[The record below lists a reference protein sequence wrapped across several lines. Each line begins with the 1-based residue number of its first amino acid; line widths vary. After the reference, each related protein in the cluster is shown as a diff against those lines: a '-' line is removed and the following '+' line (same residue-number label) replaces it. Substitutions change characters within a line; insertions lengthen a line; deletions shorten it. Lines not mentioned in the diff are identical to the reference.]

1 MTGLWYN
8 IHKFYLGLIYY
19 QYKWNFVKIIPWS
32 IKSAVKYA
40 ETLALRLSS
49 NMISDTFYETNFPNK
64 LLLTARKVSKIRKAV
79 AYNSFVNI
87 NLSKTWVSKI
97 IKLGGFLGR
106 LLGPLTK
113 VGFLLIKNVIKP
125 SPKNILIPLIL
136 TTAAT
141 AKGVGIYK
149 KLLVGEPQRW

>member
-1 MTGLWYN
+1 M
-8 IHKFYLGLIYY
+8 
-19 QYKWNFVKIIPWS
+19 
-32 IKSAVKYA
+32 
-40 ETLALRLSS
+40 
-49 NMISDTFYETNFPNK
+49 
-64 LLLTARKVSKIRKAV
+64 
-79 AYNSFVNI
+79 

-97 IKLGGFLGR
+97 IKLDGFLGR
-106 LLGPLTK
+106 LLGPLIK

-125 SPKNILIPLIL
+125 SPKSILIPLIL

>member
-1 MTGLWYN
+1 M
-8 IHKFYLGLIYY
+8 
-19 QYKWNFVKIIPWS
+19 
-32 IKSAVKYA
+32 
-40 ETLALRLSS
+40 
-49 NMISDTFYETNFPNK
+49 
-64 LLLTARKVSKIRKAV
+64 
-79 AYNSFVNI
+79 

-106 LLGPLTK
+106 LLG
-113 VGFLLIKNVIKP
+113 LLINNVIKP
-125 SPKNILIPLIL
+125 SPKSILIPLIL

>member
-1 MTGLWYN
+1 M
-8 IHKFYLGLIYY
+8 
-19 QYKWNFVKIIPWS
+19 
-32 IKSAVKYA
+32 
-40 ETLALRLSS
+40 
-49 NMISDTFYETNFPNK
+49 
-64 LLLTARKVSKIRKAV
+64 
-79 AYNSFVNI
+79 

-106 LLGPLTK
+106 LLGPLIK

-125 SPKNILIPLIL
+125 SPKSILIPLIL

>member
-1 MTGLWYN
+1 M
-8 IHKFYLGLIYY
+8 
-19 QYKWNFVKIIPWS
+19 
-32 IKSAVKYA
+32 
-40 ETLALRLSS
+40 
-49 NMISDTFYETNFPNK
+49 
-64 LLLTARKVSKIRKAV
+64 
-79 AYNSFVNI
+79 

-106 LLGPLTK
+106 LLGPLIK
-113 VGFLLIKNVIKP
+113 FGFLLMKNVIKP
-125 SPKNILIPLIL
+125 SPKSILIPLIL

>member
-1 MTGLWYN
+1 M
-8 IHKFYLGLIYY
+8 
-19 QYKWNFVKIIPWS
+19 
-32 IKSAVKYA
+32 
-40 ETLALRLSS
+40 
-49 NMISDTFYETNFPNK
+49 
-64 LLLTARKVSKIRKAV
+64 
-79 AYNSFVNI
+79 

-106 LLGPLTK
+106 LLG
-113 VGFLLIKNVIKP
+113 LLIKNVIKP
-125 SPKNILIPLIL
+125 SPKSILIPLIL

>member
-1 MTGLWYN
+1 M
-8 IHKFYLGLIYY
+8 
-19 QYKWNFVKIIPWS
+19 
-32 IKSAVKYA
+32 
-40 ETLALRLSS
+40 
-49 NMISDTFYETNFPNK
+49 
-64 LLLTARKVSKIRKAV
+64 
-79 AYNSFVNI
+79 

-106 LLGPLTK
+106 LLGPLKK

-125 SPKNILIPLIL
+125 SPKSILIPLIL